1 MPGLRQAARK
11 GAHGAAFGY
20 IRSPSPHIMACQIA
34 DGQNEKMET
43 GLVQRNKR
51 NYLDTPLGTW
61 LIVSLILYSVV
72 CFSIETLPDL
82 SEPTLQFLHWSEI
95 AVVALFTAEY
105 LYRVY
110 AAERKLKF
118 IFSLHGLIDLLAIAP
133 FYLSLAVDLRTL
145 RLLRLLRLLRVL
157 KLVRYGT
164 ALHRFGRALYMAKEE
179 LIVFLSAILVLL
191 YLAAFGIYHFEHAA
205 QPHKFASIFDALW
218 WAVATITT
226 VGYGD
231 IYPITPMGRLFTF
244 VILIMGLGLV
254 AVPTGILAS
263 ALSALHHEE
272 AADKARQAEKTGE
285 AAS

>member
-1 MPGLRQAARK
+1 
-11 GAHGAAFGY
+11 
-20 IRSPSPHIMACQIA
+20 
-34 DGQNEKMET
+34 MET
-43 GLVQRNKR
+43 GRVPQNRQNH
-51 NYLDTPLGTW
+51 LDTPLGTW
-61 LIVSLILYSVV
+61 LIVSLILFSVA

-82 SEPTLQFLHWSEI
+82 SESTLQFLHRAEI
-95 AVVALFTAEY
+95 VVVGLFTAEY
-105 LYRVY
+105 LYRIY
-110 AAERKLKF
+110 AAERRLKF
-118 IFSLHGLIDLLAIAP
+118 IFSLHGLIDLLAILP
-133 FYLSLAVDLRTL
+133 FYLAFAVDLRTL

-157 KLVRYGT
+157 KLMRYGT

-205 QPHKFASIFDALW
+205 QPHRYASIFDALW

-231 IYPITPMGRLFTF
+231 IYPITLMGRLFTF

-272 AADKARQAEKTGE
+272 AADKARQADKAGAVE
-285 AAS
+285 S